1 MSNLTWT
8 DQLSLTAVQYCIY
21 LSHGCYLQC
30 VKHIKYINVDAAAH
44 AAQINQCFLK
54 RHGLKGQVDRA
65 QQREVS
71 ALNSD
76 LSDEIRVGES

>member
-1 MSNLTWT
+1 M
-8 DQLSLTAVQYCIY
+8 
-21 LSHGCYLQC
+21 
-30 VKHIKYINVDAAAH
+30 NVDAAAH

-76 LSDEIRVGES
+76 LSDEIQVGES